1 MKQISKSYKELKK
14 LLPVEENKWKIYY
27 CQY

>member
-14 LLPVEENKWKIYY
+14 LLPKEENKWKILYY
-27 CQY
+27 QY